1 MNLAQLS
8 LYSAILLDLQA
19 APDYRGPFQLLTP
32 PRTRN
37 PAKMLLLKLSM
48 MTIDRRP
55 DSWIRGETASLIP
68 SQRTTRPR
76 CSLHSQDGASLV

>member
-1 MNLAQLS
+1 MKLAQLS

-68 SQRTTRPR
+68 SQRTTRP
-76 CSLHSQDGASLV
+76 